1 MDWPIKNQG
10 PWQANGH
17 CRSLKEEEA
26 LRDNYEQTQ
35 RTAGFIIHNDGSE
48 SKFIAVYFHN

>member
-10 PWQANGH
+10 PWQANGN

-35 RTAGFIIHNDGSE
+35 RMAGFIIHNDGSE
-48 SKFIAVYFHN
+48 SKFIAV